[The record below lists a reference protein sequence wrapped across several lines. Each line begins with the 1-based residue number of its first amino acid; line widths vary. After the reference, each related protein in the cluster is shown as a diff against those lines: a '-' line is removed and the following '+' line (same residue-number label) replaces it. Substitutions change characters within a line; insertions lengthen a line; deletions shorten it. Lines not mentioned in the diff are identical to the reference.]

1 MHHSIFREY
10 DIRGKV
16 GTELIIDDVYNLTR
30 AIMMYFV
37 RQKPGLK
44 TVLVGRDGRVSSPA
58 IQDAMVGALQ
68 DCGFDVIVLGICPSP
83 VLYYGLYT
91 FNVDAGLMIT
101 ASHNPKEYNGIKLLL
116 GTKTI
121 WGSQIKEIYDL
132 YKEEQL
138 VPIAKVRGSIKS
150 HNLIDEY
157 VAAMH
162 NYFPSLVG
170 MKLPIII
177 DSGNGAGGSVL
188 PQLVERMQWKNVQLL
203 CVEVDGTYP
212 NHEADPTIQKN
223 MVDVKAALKKTDA
236 AVGIGLDGDCDRM
249 DAMTKKGFLVP
260 GDQLLALFAQDFLK
274 DNPHA
279 AIVFDVKCSQ
289 GLVELLQQWH
299 AKPYISPCGHAII
312 KEKMNE
318 HTALLGGELSCHF
331 FFEDR
336 YFGYD
341 DGIYAMMRLLEI
353 IVKSGKPLDELLRIF
368 PKKISS
374 PEIRI
379 PSTDEEKFKI
389 VEHLKKEFGKRK
401 DVELITID
409 GVRAHFP
416 YGWTSI
422 RVSNTQPVLSVR
434 FESDSL
440 QGFEKIKKDI
450 FEALAPYFA
459 KNVLEKAL
467 NQR

>member
-10 DIRGKV
+10 DIRGKID
-16 GTELIIDDVYNLTR
+16 TELIIDDVYNLTR

-37 RQKPGLK
+37 RLNPKLK
-44 TVLVGRDGRVSSPA
+44 TVLVGRDGRISSPA
-58 IQDAMVGALQ
+58 IQDKMISALQ
-68 DCGFDVIVLGICPSP
+68 DCGFDVIIAGLCPSP

-91 FNVDAGLMIT
+91 LPVDAGLMIT
-101 ASHNPKEYNGIKLLL
+101 ASHNPKDYNGIKLSL

-121 WGSQIKEIYDL
+121 WGTQIKEIYRLYTDKQFVPKSTSKGVIKNYDL
-132 YKEEQL
+132 
-138 VPIAKVRGSIKS
+138 IS
-150 HNLIDEY
+150 DY
-157 VAAMH
+157 VSAMH
-162 NYFPSLVG
+162 NYFPVLVG
-170 MKLPIII
+170 MKLPIVI

-188 PQLVERMQWKNVQLL
+188 PQLVERMDWKNVQLL

-212 NHEADPTIQKN
+212 NHEPDPTVEKN
-223 MVDVKAALKKTDA
+223 MADVKAALTKTDA
-236 AVGIGLDGDCDRM
+236 VVGIGLDGDCDRM
-249 DAMTKKGFLVP
+249 DAMTKQGFLVP

-318 HTALLGGELSCHF
+318 YAALLGGELSCHF

-368 PKKISS
+368 PQKISS

-379 PSTDEEKFKI
+379 ASTDEQKFNI
-389 VEHLKKEFGKRK
+389 VAHLKNAFGNLK

-422 RVSNTQPVLSVR
+422 RVSNTQPMLSVR

-440 QGFEKIKKDI
+440 HGFEKIKKDI
-450 FEALAPYFA
+450 FEALTPYFE
-459 KNVLEKAL
+459 KTVLEKAL

>member
-1 MHHSIFREY
+1 
-10 DIRGKV
+10 
-16 GTELIIDDVYNLTR
+16 
-30 AIMMYFV
+30 
-37 RQKPGLK
+37 
-44 TVLVGRDGRVSSPA
+44 
-58 IQDAMVGALQ
+58 
-68 DCGFDVIVLGICPSP
+68 
-83 VLYYGLYT
+83 
-91 FNVDAGLMIT
+91 
-101 ASHNPKEYNGIKLLL
+101 
-116 GTKTI
+116 
-121 WGSQIKEIYDL
+121 
-132 YKEEQL
+132 
-138 VPIAKVRGSIKS
+138 
-150 HNLIDEY
+150 
-157 VAAMH
+157 
-162 NYFPSLVG
+162 
-170 MKLPIII
+170 
-177 DSGNGAGGSVL
+177 
-188 PQLVERMQWKNVQLL
+188 
-203 CVEVDGTYP
+203 
-212 NHEADPTIQKN
+212 
-223 MVDVKAALKKTDA
+223 
-236 AVGIGLDGDCDRM
+236 
-249 DAMTKKGFLVP
+249 VP

-318 HTALLGGELSCHF
+318 YAALLGGELSCHF

-368 PKKISS
+368 PQKISS

-379 PSTDEEKFKI
+379 ASTDEQKFNI
-389 VEHLKKEFGKRK
+389 VAHLKNAFGNLK

-422 RVSNTQPVLSVR
+422 RVSNTQPMLSVR

-440 QGFEKIKKDI
+440 HGFEKIKKDI
-450 FEALAPYFA
+450 FEALTPYFE
-459 KNVLEKAL
+459 KTVLEKAL